1 MTTEEK
7 LQELN
12 MLFTRGVGEF
22 VDPDNSFR
30 KKIEAKIKGENN
42 KDIII
47 KFGVDPTRPD
57 IHLGHAVVFRK
68 LRKLQDLGCKAIF
81 LVGDYTSQ
89 IGDPTGKNKVRPE
102 LEQKEIEANMK
113 TYLDQVGKILSTTPE
128 TFSWIR
134 NSDWFTSVTDIQT
147 TPGLKVNLTGNGMTG
162 VFEGNSFIGKAILF
176 NKTRM
181 QETHLHHKE
190 IHSLSFSYILRTLRK
205 ITHSRLIERDMF
217 QNRIKNGEELYMHEM
232 LYPVLQG
239 LDSHILA
246 KIYGSCDLEIG
257 GSDQHFNM
265 LMGRH
270 VMKIYNQEE
279 QAVISFQLLE
289 GIDGKEK
296 MSKSLDNYIAITDSP
311 TDMYGKIMSIPDTL
325 IIRYFELCTFI
336 PSEII
341 EKKKGLLFSSEANPR
356 DMKMELAK
364 QIVAIYHG
372 EGEAQKA
379 EESFVHT
386 FQKKEIP
393 ENIEEIIIPRETKFV
408 DIVVEKGVVE
418 SKGNARRLI
427 EQGAITHLE
436 TGTKII
442 DADHIVSSGT
452 YKIGKKEFIKFT
464 VK

>member
-176 NKTRM
+176 NK
-181 QETHLHHKE
+181 
-190 IHSLSFSYILRTLRK
+190 
-205 ITHSRLIERDMF
+205 
-217 QNRIKNGEELYMHEM
+217 
-232 LYPVLQG
+232 
-239 LDSHILA
+239 
-246 KIYGSCDLEIG
+246 IG
-257 GSDQHFNM
+257 GM
-265 LMGRH
+265 
-270 VMKIYNQEE
+270 I
-279 QAVISFQLLE
+279 
-289 GIDGKEK
+289 
-296 MSKSLDNYIAITDSP
+296 
-311 TDMYGKIMSIPDTL
+311 
-325 IIRYFELCTFI
+325 
-336 PSEII
+336 
-341 EKKKGLLFSSEANPR
+341 
-356 DMKMELAK
+356 
-364 QIVAIYHG
+364 
-372 EGEAQKA
+372 
-379 EESFVHT
+379 
-386 FQKKEIP
+386 
-393 ENIEEIIIPRETKFV
+393 
-408 DIVVEKGVVE
+408 
-418 SKGNARRLI
+418 
-427 EQGAITHLE
+427 
-436 TGTKII
+436 
-442 DADHIVSSGT
+442 
-452 YKIGKKEFIKFT
+452 
-464 VK
+464 